1 MKHGVNKIPYHPI
14 ATRTRSKRSRK
25 LLTQIG
31 IHFRQPMSQE
41 DHDQEFIEF
50 LSQYAIK
57 TNRKHEIATVKQE
70 LFESPSDSSSS
81 DEEESNSPASV
92 QPGSPIVIN
101 DTDEDDK
108 SKLSESVV
116 MYSPSQPYYNPNSP
130 VYTPTQSMQDIHL
143 NPSELIDNQRYSPE
157 PAQSYYDQPYQP
169 IAIYHDDYQIAMN
182 TSLPVSMIT
191 YHFSVV

>member
-1 MKHGVNKIPYHPI
+1 MKHGANKIPYRPI

-31 IHFRQPMSQE
+31 LHFRQSLSQE
-41 DHDQEFIEF
+41 DPDQEFEEF
-50 LSQYAIK
+50 LSQYVIK
-57 TNRKHEIATVKQE
+57 TNRKHEISAVQQE
-70 LFESPSDSSSS
+70 LFESSSDSSSS
-81 DEEESNSPASV
+81 DEDESKPPVSA
-92 QPGSPIVIN
+92 QIGSPIVII

-116 MYSPSQPYYNPNSP
+116 MYSPSQPYYNPDSP
-130 VYTPTQSMQDIHL
+130 VYTPTQPMQDIHL
-143 NPSELIDNQRYSPE
+143 SPSEPIDNQRYSPE

-182 TSLPVSMIT
+182 TSLPVSMTLFII
-191 YHFSVV
+191 SQ